1 MGCLKQTRVI
11 CFGEKYRQAVYTT
24 FHTSYAARDENVDRT
39 WRVGSISRAYAV
51 RGFCNLVS
59 LSTLYAVR
67 YPSSMPPG
75 VAAAEGVVE
84 CRGHGGGL

>member
-1 MGCLKQTRVI
+1 VSI
-11 CFGEKYRQAVYTT
+11 T

-51 RGFCNLVS
+51 RGICNLVS

-75 VAAAEGVVE
+75 LAQAAGVGVGDE
-84 CRGHGGGL
+84 GGGGARLGLGV

>member
-1 MGCLKQTRVI
+1 M
-11 CFGEKYRQAVYTT
+11 FTT

-59 LSTLYAVR
+59 LSTLYAVEVSVLDAAGR
-67 YPSSMPPG
+67 RG
-75 VAAAEGVVE
+75 VRVRV
-84 CRGHGGGL
+84 GG